1 MASEQVRKAKG
12 PRCIALVGPY
22 QSGKTTL
29 LEALLYRCGSIPRQ
43 GHLADK
49 NTIGDA
55 SPEARALGMGVEVN
69 VATAKFMEESF
80 TFLDCP
86 GSIEFMQDMHECL
99 PACDA
104 AIVVCEADEKKAPAL
119 QLILKRL
126 EALQLPHIIF
136 INKVDKSTSR
146 PHEALSWLQ
155 PASSLPLVMRELP
168 IWKEGAIAGYIDL
181 ALERAFIYRKNAEAE
196 IVSIPP
202 DLSTEEKE
210 GHFALLERLA
220 DHDDVIMEQLLS
232 DQEPAQE
239 RVMQDLAREA
249 AHGLIT
255 SVFFGAAEL
264 GNGIDRLLKAL
275 RHEVPDVTQT
285 ISRLKLKPTN
295 GATALVLK
303 TFYTERGGK
312 ISVTRILSGEIAD
325 GSIIYGSDGQ
335 EARVA
340 GVVALLGQTQTKLIK
355 ALTGEIVGISRLE
368 SISTGETIGTD
379 RGNTKQLSA
388 RDNAPSLFG
397 KAISVHDRK
406 DEVKLTQA
414 LTKLIEED
422 PSLSLHNDG
431 VTHELVLWGQG
442 EIHLRATLQR
452 LKNRFG
458 IDATATPRKIG
469 YQETIR
475 KPIQIR
481 GRHKKQ
487 SGGHGQYGDI
497 VVEIKP
503 LPRGQGFVFSDTIVG
518 GSVPKQYIPAV
529 ESGIR
534 EWLERGPLGF
544 EVVDFA
550 VNLSDGSYHDV
561 DSSEMA
567 FKLAARAAMAEAT
580 PKCQPLLLEPIM
592 NLEIHA
598 PSECNARINQIITG
612 HRGQVLGYDNR
623 DGWVGW
629 DAVKA
634 HMPEAEIGSLI
645 VELRSA
651 TSGVGTFTFAF
662 DHMAELTGRGADIV
676 VAAHSNK
683 T

>member
-264 GNGIDRLLKAL
+264 GNGIDRLLKKMICGSCSAS
-275 RHEVPDVTQT
+275 
-285 ISRLKLKPTN
+285 SRL
-295 GATALVLK
+295 
-303 TFYTERGGK
+303 
-312 ISVTRILSGEIAD
+312 
-325 GSIIYGSDGQ
+325 
-335 EARVA
+335 
-340 GVVALLGQTQTKLIK
+340 
-355 ALTGEIVGISRLE
+355 
-368 SISTGETIGTD
+368 
-379 RGNTKQLSA
+379 
-388 RDNAPSLFG
+388 
-397 KAISVHDRK
+397 
-406 DEVKLTQA
+406 
-414 LTKLIEED
+414 
-422 PSLSLHNDG
+422 
-431 VTHELVLWGQG
+431 
-442 EIHLRATLQR
+442 
-452 LKNRFG
+452 
-458 IDATATPRKIG
+458 
-469 YQETIR
+469 
-475 KPIQIR
+475 
-481 GRHKKQ
+481 
-487 SGGHGQYGDI
+487 
-497 VVEIKP
+497 
-503 LPRGQGFVFSDTIVG
+503 
-518 GSVPKQYIPAV
+518 
-529 ESGIR
+529 
-534 EWLERGPLGF
+534 
-544 EVVDFA
+544 
-550 VNLSDGSYHDV
+550 
-561 DSSEMA
+561 
-567 FKLAARAAMAEAT
+567 
-580 PKCQPLLLEPIM
+580 
-592 NLEIHA
+592 
-598 PSECNARINQIITG
+598 RIN
-612 HRGQVLGYDNR
+612 
-623 DGWVGW
+623 
-629 DAVKA
+629 
-634 HMPEAEIGSLI
+634 
-645 VELRSA
+645 
-651 TSGVGTFTFAF
+651 
-662 DHMAELTGRGADIV
+662 
-676 VAAHSNK
+676 
-683 T
+683 